1 MSLEPTVIESLP
13 SVEAIL
19 NYLIPTGDKPFRY
32 TYELPPGVPLDNTS
46 YAPHGFRI
54 RDARQVAAHA
64 SLDEEGFALVQHR
77 SAVRN
82 FYDDDEVR
90 RVYYPEAAALLTAVT
105 GAVKVHVF
113 DHTVRKRADDRPS
126 LDSGRPGDGGLRGP
140 VGRVHNDFTVRSG
153 PTRLRLELGA
163 QADELLGLRF
173 SVVNVWRPI
182 RGPLLDAPLAV
193 CDARSIPFGDFV
205 ASDLIY
211 RDRTGEVYQVS
222 YNPEHRWFYVSALEA
237 DEALLLKCYDSL
249 EDGRARFAPHSAF
262 EDPTTPPE
270 APPRESIELR
280 SFVFY
285 PD

>member
-1 MSLEPTVIESLP
+1 MSLEPSVIDSLP
-13 SVEAIL
+13 AVEAVL
-19 NYLIPTGDKPFRY
+19 NYLVPTADKPFRY
-32 TYELPPGVPLDNTS
+32 TYEPPLGVPLDNQS

-54 RDARQVAAHA
+54 RDARQVAART

-82 FYDDDEVR
+82 FYDDEEVR
-90 RVYYPEAAALLTAVT
+90 RVYYPEAVKLLTETT

-113 DHTVRKRADDRPS
+113 DHTVRRRGGDRPN
-126 LDSGRPGDGGLRGP
+126 LDSGRPGNDGLRGP
-140 VGRVHNDFTVRSG
+140 VGRVHNDFTARSA

-163 QADELLGLRF
+163 AAEELLPLRF

-193 CDARSIPFGDFV
+193 CDARSIPFEDFV

-211 RDRTGEVYQVS
+211 RDRTGEVYQVK
-222 YNPEHRWFYVSALEA
+222 YNPEHRWFYVSALQA
-237 DEALLLKCYDSL
+237 DEALLLKCYDSA

-262 EDPTTPPE
+262 EDPTTPPD